1 MGWVDVT
8 MIELNHKRLDVRRD
22 RIGLR
27 EEGLRGVNPVPA
39 TVEESLERLRE
50 NENKIIDYHTRKKR
64 KQNELKGSG
73 VDLEY
78 PPDEVRFKGGPGSRQ
93 ERLDNIRDA
102 LKDRKLYKEGRLI
115 HKTEPEMKT
124 HTSFLVFAILPRAW
138 TDEDEARAAAQWEV
152 NDAVSKD

>member
-1 MGWVDVT
+1 

-39 TVEESLERLRE
+39 TVEESLDRLRE
-50 NENKIIDYHTRKKR
+50 LENKIIDYHIRKR
-64 KQNELKGSG
+64 QKQEELKESG
-73 VDLEY
+73 VELEY
-78 PPDEVRFKGGPGSRQ
+78 PPDEVSFKGGPGSRQ
-93 ERLDNIRDA
+93 ERLDTIRDA
-102 LKDRKLYKEGRLI
+102 LKNRKLYKEGRLI

-138 TDEDEARAAAQWEV
+138 TDEDEARAAEQWE
-152 NDAVSKD
+152 